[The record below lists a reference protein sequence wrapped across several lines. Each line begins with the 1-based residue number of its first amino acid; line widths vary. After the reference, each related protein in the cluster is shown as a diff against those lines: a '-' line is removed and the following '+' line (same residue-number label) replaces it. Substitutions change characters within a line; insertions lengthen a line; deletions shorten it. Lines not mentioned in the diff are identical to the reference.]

1 MPVCRVCI
9 DSVWHLVRG
18 FNMKIMTGKP
28 GQKGIFRQER
38 FVAKKPLLH
47 GGHFVMARDADGA
60 VVGEGCPFH

>member
-1 MPVCRVCI
+1 
-9 DSVWHLVRG
+9 
-18 FNMKIMTGKP
+18 MKIMTGKP